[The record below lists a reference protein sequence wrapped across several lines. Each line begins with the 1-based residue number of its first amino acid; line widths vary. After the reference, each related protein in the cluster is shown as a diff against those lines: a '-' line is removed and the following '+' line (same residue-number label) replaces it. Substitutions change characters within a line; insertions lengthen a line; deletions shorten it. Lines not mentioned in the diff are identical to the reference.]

1 MKFIRG
7 IFFRGENMGIIK
19 NLKEEVRIIK
29 ERDPAIHSSM
39 EVLLY
44 PSFKVMLHYRPVS
57 YTHLTLPTICSV

>member
-1 MKFIRG
+1 
-7 IFFRGENMGIIK
+7 MGIIK

-44 PSFKVMLHYRPVS
+44 PSFKAVS
-57 YTHLTLPTICSV
+57 YTHLA

>member
-1 MKFIRG
+1 
-7 IFFRGENMGIIK
+7 MGIIK

-44 PSFKVMLHYRPVS
+44 PSFKVMLHYRLAHKLYLLS
-57 YTHLTLPTICSV
+57 LIHI